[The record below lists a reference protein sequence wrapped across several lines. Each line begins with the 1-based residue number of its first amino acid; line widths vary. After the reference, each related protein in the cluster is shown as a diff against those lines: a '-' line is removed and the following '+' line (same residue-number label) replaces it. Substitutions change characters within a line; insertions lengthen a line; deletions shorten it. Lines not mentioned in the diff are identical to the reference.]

1 MIRPVR
7 LTVGNLKGGVAKTTT
22 SVHLACGLAR
32 SGRTLLVDADPQ
44 AASALD
50 WSTVAG
56 EAFPVT
62 VIPWAGPDLARRVKD
77 VANDYAHIVID
88 TGGEND
94 EILGQAL
101 LVTEE
106 LVVPVA
112 PSLIELRRLPATF
125 QLAAKIDVISP
136 VTARVLLCKVRS
148 NTRSGIEA
156 RELLEQEEGGLP
168 VMAAQIGLREQ
179 YSQAFGTA
187 PADLGEYEDVLA
199 ELTSTGVEVT
209 S

>member
-1 MIRPVR
+1 MIRAVR
-7 LTVGNLKGGVAKTTT
+7 LTVGNLKGGVAKTTS

-32 SGRTLLVDADPQ
+32 TGRTLLVDADPQ

-50 WSTVAG
+50 WSTVAS

-62 VIPWAGPDLARRVKD
+62 VIPWAGADLARRVRD
-77 VANDYAHIVID
+77 VADDYAHVVID

-101 LVTEE
+101 LVTDE

-125 QLAAKIDVISP
+125 QLAAKVDVISP
-136 VTARVLLCKVRS
+136 VTARVLLCKVRTG
-148 NTRSGIEA
+148 TRSAIEA
-156 RELLEQEEGGLP
+156 RELLESLDIP
-168 VMAAQIGLREQ
+168 VMAASVGLREM
-179 YSQAFGTA
+179 YSAAFGTA
-187 PADLGEYEDVLA
+187 PADLGEYEDVLT
-199 ELTSTGVEVT
+199 ELSGTVVEVA